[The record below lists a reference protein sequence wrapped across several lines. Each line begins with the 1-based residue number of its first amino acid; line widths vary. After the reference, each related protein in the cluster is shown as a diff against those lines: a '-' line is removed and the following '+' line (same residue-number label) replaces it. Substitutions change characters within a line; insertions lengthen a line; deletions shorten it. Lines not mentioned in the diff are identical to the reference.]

1 MRRAKLD
8 KIDRKILENLQADGR
23 MSNVDLAK
31 KVGISAPPC
40 LRRVRA
46 LEEKGFIKSYHA
58 KIDPAILGYGV
69 TVFAMVKL
77 TSQAEKDLTAFEKQ
91 IKNWPLVRECHMLAG
106 DVDYILKIVARD
118 WDSYQE
124 FLTNHLTAA
133 PNVTSVK
140 SSLTVRCAKDAPGV
154 PIDD

>member
-1 MRRAKLD
+1 MPGRRVKLD

-40 LRRVRA
+40 LRRVRT

-58 KIDPAILGYGV
+58 RIDPSILGYSV

-77 TSQAEKDLTAFEKQ
+77 TSQAEKDISDADASRW
-91 IKNWPLVRECHMLAG
+91 IPL
-106 DVDYILKIVARD
+106 
-118 WDSYQE
+118 E
-124 FLTNHLTAA
+124 FHEE
-133 PNVTSVK
+133 
-140 SSLTVRCAKDAPGV
+140 
-154 PIDD
+154 